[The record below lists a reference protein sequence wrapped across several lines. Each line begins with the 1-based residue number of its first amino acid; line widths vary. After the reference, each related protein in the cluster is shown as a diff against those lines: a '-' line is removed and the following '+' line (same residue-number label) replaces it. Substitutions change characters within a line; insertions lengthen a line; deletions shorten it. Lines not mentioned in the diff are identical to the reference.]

1 MDHLQLHFLLCV
13 SKVMSFLICYQ
24 NVSHQLM
31 IKAVDGKELPVVT
44 VFSKALQYMKTTV
57 LDYLNKQVEN
67 PARSI
72 LWIVTVPAIWS
83 QAAKQVM
90 RMAAEEVRDL

>member
-1 MDHLQLHFLLCV
+1 
-13 SKVMSFLICYQ
+13 
-24 NVSHQLM
+24 M

-44 VFSKALQYMKTTV
+44 VFSKALQHMKTTV

-83 QAAKQVM
+83 PAAKQVM
-90 RMAAEEVRDL
+90 RMAAEEVRKRSIITCAIAK

>member
-1 MDHLQLHFLLCV
+1 MAYLL
-13 SKVMSFLICYQ
+13 CYQ

-44 VFSKALQYMKTTV
+44 VFSKALQHMKTTV
-57 LDYLNKQVEN
+57 LDYLNTQIEN

-72 LWIVTVPAIWS
+72 CWIVTVPAIWS
-83 QAAKQVM
+83 PAAKQVM
-90 RMAAEEVRDL
+90 RVAAEKVRNL